1 MKVLNFGSLNIDYV
15 YRVDHF
21 VSPGE
26 TILSNDYE
34 IFCGGKGLNQ
44 SIALKKAGVDVY
56 HAGKVGD
63 NSDLLLNRLR
73 EFGVNTDFIQCESGP
88 TGHAIIQ
95 LDRTGQNCIILHGGA
110 NQTMTKEF
118 IDSVIDNF
126 SRDDIIL
133 LQNEINLLDYIIEK
147 AHEKKMKIA
156 LNPSPIN
163 DSIEKLDLSP
173 VTWLL
178 LNEVEGKAL
187 SGCRENVEIAAELSK
202 RYPDTEII
210 LTLGSEGVLY
220 RGRGRTLSHKAYD
233 TKVVDTTGAGDTF
246 TGYFI
251 AAMTQK
257 LSVEEALKLASLAAS
272 IAVSREGASD
282 SVPYMKEVLEIC
294 TKQS

>member
-15 YRVDHF
+15 YKVEHF

-26 TILSNDYE
+26 TILSNDFE

-73 EFGVNTDFIQCESGP
+73 EFGVNTDFIQRESGP

-95 LDRTGQNCIILHGGA
+95 LDKTGQNCIILHGGA

-126 SRDDIIL
+126 SKGDIIL

-147 AHEKKMKIA
+147 AHKKGMRIA

-163 DSIEKLDLSP
+163 ESIEKLDLSP

-187 SGCRENVEIAAELSK
+187 SGCREDVEIAAELNR

-220 RGRGRTLSHKAYD
+220 SSRGKTLSHRAYE

-251 AAMTQK
+251 AAMTQE
-257 LSVEEALKLASLAAS
+257 LPVEEALKLASLAAS

-294 TKQS
+294 TK

>member
-15 YRVDHF
+15 YKVEHF

-26 TILSNDYE
+26 TILSNDFE

-73 EFGVNTDFIQCESGP
+73 EFGVNTDFIQRESGP

-95 LDRTGQNCIILHGGA
+95 LDKTGQNCIILHGGA

-126 SRDDIIL
+126 SKGDIIL

-147 AHEKKMKIA
+147 AHKKGMRIA

-163 DSIEKLDLSP
+163 ESIEKLDLSP

-187 SGCRENVEIAAELSK
+187 SGCREDVEIAAELNR

-220 RGRGRTLSHKAYD
+220 SSRGKTLSHRAYE

-251 AAMTQK
+251 AAMTQE
-257 LSVEEALKLASLAAS
+257 LPVEEALKLASLAAS

>member
-15 YRVDHF
+15 YKVEHF

-26 TILSNDYE
+26 TILSNDFE

-73 EFGVNTDFIQCESGP
+73 EFGVNTDFIQRESGP

-95 LDRTGQNCIILHGGA
+95 LDKTGQNCIILHGGA

-126 SRDDIIL
+126 SKGDIIL

-147 AHEKKMKIA
+147 AHKKGMRIA

-163 DSIEKLDLSP
+163 ESIEKLDLSP

-187 SGCRENVEIAAELSK
+187 SGCREDVEIAAELNR

-220 RGRGRTLSHKAYD
+220 SSRGKTLSHRAYE
-233 TKVVDTTGAGDTF
+233 TK
-246 TGYFI
+246 I
-251 AAMTQK
+251 K
-257 LSVEEALKLASLAAS
+257 SV
-272 IAVSREGASD
+272 
-282 SVPYMKEVLEIC
+282 
-294 TKQS
+294 